1 LRTDRSCFTTLT
13 LLAALSPFALFS
25 PFTLQ
30 TALALLATITLRT
43 RFATLA
49 LRSALTRIAIFS
61 LLAPFALLSFFTA
74 LTPFT
79 LRSLQSD
86 ITLVALNPCVA
97 TRTPFAALSASGT
110 NSGNLVQ
117 NASKTLAESLELLGC
132 DKAGWSV
139 LGSNLLN
146 HLALRFTNQLKNRVN
161 LCVPCLYL

>member
-1 LRTDRSCFTTLT
+1 LRTDRPCFTTLT

-30 TALALLATITLRT
+30 TALALLTTITLRT
-43 RFATLA
+43 KFATLA
-49 LRSALTRIAIFS
+49 LRSALTRIA
-61 LLAPFALLSFFTA
+61 LLSPFALFALLSLFTA

-97 TRTPFAALSASGT
+97 TRTALSTLPASGT

-132 DKAGWSV
+132 DMTGWSV

-146 HLALRFTNQLKNRVN
+146 HLALRFPNQLKNRVN